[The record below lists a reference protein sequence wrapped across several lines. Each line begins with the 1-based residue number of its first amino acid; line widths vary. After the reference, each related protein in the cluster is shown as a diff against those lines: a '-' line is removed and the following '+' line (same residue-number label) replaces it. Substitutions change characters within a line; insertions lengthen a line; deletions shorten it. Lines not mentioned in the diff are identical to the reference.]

1 MSFKQINEAFSRY
14 MRENI
19 SDSYD
24 MLKKAYNGSYYTI
37 IGAGGDID
45 DWKNGYQKLLDEAN
59 IGKIKEWITFRG
71 TDMNDLGKLSND
83 NRYPDDITFLAFP
96 LDGLDI
102 GKLAMFK
109 LKMGDRWFDDII
121 DNNAD
126 REGYHPFDSAFSTD
140 IDED

>member
-37 IGAGGDID
+37 IGVGGNID

-121 DNNAD
+121 DNNDD